1 MASEAL
7 THRAAGGRMS
17 SVRKPARSAV
27 DQYLSLPYHLLLV
40 RDGEEKA
47 KPWCA
52 TVEELAGC
60 TSRGKTSD
68 DALNGVRDAMTAWIE
83 TALQEGREVPEP
95 KSATSHSGRLLLR
108 MPRTLHAD
116 LTRASEREG
125 VSLNQF
131 ITDVLASAIA
141 WRAAAA
147 APSSPVGT
155 AGTTPLSQAP
165 GAESL
170 TTEPLSSRRSRRSTS
185 QLLLIGLAAN
195 FVLVAAAAIVAIVVL
210 VYGLM

>member
-7 THRAAGGRMS
+7 THRASGGAVS

-40 RDGEEKA
+40 RDGEEKG

-52 TVEELAGC
+52 TVEELPGC

-83 TALQEGREVPEP
+83 TALQEGRDVPEP

-131 ITDVLASAIA
+131 ITDVLASAVA
-141 WRAAAA
+141 WRAATGSASA
-147 APSSPVGT
+147 TVST
-155 AGTTPLSQAP
+155 GTTPLSQAP
-165 GAESL
+165 GAEGL
-170 TTEPLSSRRSRRSTS
+170 TTEPLSARRTRRGPS

>member
-1 MASEAL
+1 
-7 THRAAGGRMS
+7 
-17 SVRKPARSAV
+17 V
-27 DQYLSLPYHLLLV
+27 DGYLSLPYHLVLV

-47 KPWCA
+47 KPWA
-52 TVEELAGC
+52 ASVEELAGC
-60 TSRGKTSD
+60 TSRGKTPEE
-68 DALNGVRDAMTAWIE
+68 ALGGVRTAMTGWIE

-131 ITDVLASAIA
+131 ITDVLASAVA
-141 WRAAAA
+141 WRAATGGSGM
-147 APSSPVGT
+147 PP
-155 AGTTPLSQAP
+155 GTTPINQAP

-170 TTEPLSSRRSRRSTS
+170 IAEPIASKRSKRSAQ
-185 QLLLIGLAAN
+185 QLVLIALAAN

-210 VYGLM
+210 VYA

>member
-1 MASEAL
+1 V
-7 THRAAGGRMS
+7 S
-17 SVRKPARSAV
+17 SVRRPARSAV
-27 DQYLSLPYHLLLV
+27 DGYLSLPYHLLLV

-47 KPWCA
+47 KPWAA

-60 TSRGKTSD
+60 TSRGKTPEE
-68 DALNGVRDAMTAWIE
+68 ALSGVRAAMTGWIE
-83 TALQEGREVPEP
+83 TALQESREVPEP
-95 KSATSHSGRLLLR
+95 KSTTSHSGRLLLR
-108 MPRTLHAD
+108 MPKTLHAD

-131 ITDVLASAIA
+131 ITDVLASAVA
-141 WRAAAA
+141 WRAGAAV
-147 APSSPVGT
+147 SGG

-170 TTEPLSSRRSRRSTS
+170 TAEPIASRRSKRSPQ
-185 QLLLIGLAAN
+185 QLVLIALAAN

-210 VYGLM
+210 LYA

>member
-7 THRAAGGRMS
+7 IHRASGGGVS

-40 RDGEEKA
+40 RDGEEKG

-52 TVEELAGC
+52 TVEELPGC

-83 TALQEGREVPEP
+83 TALQEGRDVPEP

-131 ITDVLASAIA
+131 ITDVLASAVA
-141 WRAAAA
+141 WRAATGSASA
-147 APSSPVGT
+147 TVST
-155 AGTTPLSQAP
+155 GTTPLSQAP
-165 GAESL
+165 GAEGL
-170 TTEPLSSRRSRRSTS
+170 TTEPLSARRTRRGPS